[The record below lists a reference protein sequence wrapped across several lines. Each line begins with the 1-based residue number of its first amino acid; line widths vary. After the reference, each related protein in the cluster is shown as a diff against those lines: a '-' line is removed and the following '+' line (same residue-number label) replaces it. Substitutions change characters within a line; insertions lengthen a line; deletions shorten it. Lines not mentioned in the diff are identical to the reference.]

1 MLQTT
6 GPKIVEIIG
15 RIYEAA
21 EDPVAWSGVLR
32 MLGESFGSTV
42 NVFTMNDKRSPL
54 SQVAVSDGGD
64 PKWEQ
69 EYNDYYY
76 STNIVFKRM
85 APILTTGRVLCSDDV
100 LSDSELL
107 SSEYYEDF
115 LRRGDVFHLLGSV
128 IMATSNSNAVLTL
141 ARSRK
146 LGPWSSG
153 DKDAIAFLT
162 PHLQR
167 AVRLSGKFARV
178 QQERDDLLNRLSMGI
193 VVLDEAGMI
202 EFSNRAAEAVFK
214 TKDGLFCRA
223 NRILAVDVR
232 QAARLDAMIS
242 NATLTACGKS
252 TAGGGSLSITRSSNV
267 RPLSVFVSPMMPAAS
282 SSLSVSPR
290 VAVFITD
297 HVAGRQ
303 SNCERLTALFD
314 LTPAESRMASR
325 LLQGD
330 TVSEAAAALGIT
342 DQTARVHLKRI
353 FCKTYTCRQSELMM
367 LLLSSPAS
375 LQD

>member
-1 MLQTT
+1 MLQTN
-6 GPKIVEIIG
+6 GPKIIEIIG

-21 EDPVAWSGVLR
+21 EDPVAWSSVLR
-32 MLGESFGSTV
+32 MLGGSFGSTV
-42 NVFTMNDKRSPL
+42 NVFTMNDTRSPL
-54 SQVAVSDGGD
+54 SRVAVSDGGD

-100 LSDSELL
+100 LSESELL
-107 SSEYYEDF
+107 GSEYYQDF

-146 LGPWSSG
+146 LGPWSAD
-153 DKDAIAFLT
+153 DKDAIALLT

-167 AVRLSGKFARV
+167 AVRLCGKFARV
-178 QQERDDLLNRLSMGI
+178 QQERADLLNRLSMGI
-193 VVLDEAGMI
+193 AVLDDAGKI
-202 EFSNRAAEAVFK
+202 EFCNRAAEAIFI
-214 TKDGLFCRA
+214 TKDGLYCHS

-232 QAARLDAMIS
+232 QAARLGKMIS
-242 NATLTACGKS
+242 SATLTACGKS
-252 TAGGGSLSITRSSNV
+252 TAGGGSLSISRSSNGS
-267 RPLSVFVSPMMPAAS
+267 PLSVFVAPMMPTAS
-282 SSLSVSPR
+282 SSLSASPR

-297 HVAGRQ
+297 HEANRQ

-314 LTPAESRMASR
+314 LTPAESRMASQ

-330 TVSEAAAALGIT
+330 SVAEAALALGIT

-353 FCKTYTCRQSELMM
+353 FCKTYTSRQSELMM
-367 LLLSSPAS
+367 LLLSSPAA